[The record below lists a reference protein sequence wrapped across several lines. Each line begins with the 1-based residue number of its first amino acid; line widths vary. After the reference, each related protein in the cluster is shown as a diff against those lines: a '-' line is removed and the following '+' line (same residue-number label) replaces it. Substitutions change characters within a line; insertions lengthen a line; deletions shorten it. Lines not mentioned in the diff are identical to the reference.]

1 MLVLKRI
8 VPVVLGLVALTTAVQ
23 AQTYPTK
30 PITVVVA
37 LAVGTG
43 MDSVV
48 RLYSAKLSEKFGKP
62 VVIEN
67 RPGGAGMLTVEA
79 LQNARADGY
88 TLGVVTSSLMAIR
101 PAMFTTPPYDPLKD
115 FVPVS
120 LYLKS
125 PFILVS
131 DPALPIKSVPDLIAY
146 VKANPGKAS
155 FSASSTGGAPHLSG
169 ELFKQRFELD
179 TTYVPYKNSPQS
191 IMDIAAGHVTYA
203 FAEAGASMPL
213 LQDGKLRALAVTS
226 TTRLPLLPD
235 VLPFSEAANVPG
247 FEAVSWHVL
256 IAKSGTPPEI
266 LNRLHAEMTTIMADK
281 EIQKAVANFGLIP
294 IEPPSIPDAQKY
306 IGSEIEKWG
315 GMVRTLGLN
324 GTL

>member
-1 MLVLKRI
+1 MLIRI
-8 VPVVLGLVALTTAVQ
+8 VAIVLSLACLIAPTQ

-48 RLYSAKLSEKFGKP
+48 RLYGAKLSEKFGKP

-79 LQNARADGY
+79 LQRAPADGY

-131 DPALPIKSVPDLIAY
+131 DPALPIKTVPDLIAY
-146 VKANPGKAS
+146 IKANPGKAS

-169 ELFKQRFELD
+169 ELFKQRFDLD
-179 TTYVPYKNSPQS
+179 STYVPYKNSPQS

-203 FAEAGASMPL
+203 FAEAGASLPL

-226 TTRLPLLPD
+226 TTRLPLVPD
-235 VLPFSEAANVPG
+235 APPFAEAASVPG

-256 IAKSGTPPEI
+256 IARSGTPPEI

-281 EIQKAVANFGLIP
+281 DIRKSVENFGLIP
-294 IEPPSIPDAQKY
+294 IEPPSINAAQKY
-306 IGSEIEKWG
+306 IGAEIEKWG
-315 GMVRTLGLN
+315 GMVRSLGLN